1 MRQSTTAQRRRERR
15 DRLSLNASV
24 LDHCSQDVGV
34 TLTVD
39 EVCELLGV
47 LCNPTLRKVLERHGD
62 ELRANGWDSE
72 EGTFTRG
79 ALVRIA
85 LMLRPSTSL
94 MAGRIARAVEDF
106 DRLIK
111 FELTTEQSMIAADVL
126 DEAIELTERV
136 REQDPAEVWAQLGKL
151 DDYTIKSVVVALAAM
166 VRTEDSAA
174 LDWLG
179 SLVPASSLYR
189 PVNGLALLLPVPDTT
204 DGVAMSV
211 ISEGLNG
218 AVA

>member
-1 MRQSTTAQRRRERR
+1 MRPSPSQRRREQR

-24 LDHCSQDVGV
+24 LDHCPQQIGE
-34 TLTVD
+34 TLAVA

-47 LCNPTLRKVLERHGD
+47 LHNPTLRKVLERHGD
-62 ELRANGWDSE
+62 ELRANGWDPE
-72 EGTFTRG
+72 EGTFTR
-79 ALVRIA
+79 AAVIRVA

-94 MAGRIARAVEDF
+94 MAGRIAKAVKDF

-136 REQDPAEVWAQLGKL
+136 REQDPAEVWTQLGKL
-151 DDYTIKSVVVALAAM
+151 DDYTIKSVVIALAAM
-166 VRTEDSAA
+166 VRTEDTTA

-179 SLVPASSLYR
+179 SLVPASALYR
-189 PVNGLALLLPVPDTT
+189 PVNGLALLLPVPDTA
-204 DGVAMSV
+204 DGVAMSA
-211 ISEGLNG
+211 ISDRLGG

>member
-1 MRQSTTAQRRRERR
+1 MRQTSAQRRRERR

-24 LDHCSQDVGV
+24 LDHCPQEIGE
-34 TLTVD
+34 TLTVA

-47 LCNPTLRKVLERHGD
+47 LHNPTLRKVLERHGD
-62 ELRANGWDSE
+62 ELRANGWDPE

-79 ALVRIA
+79 AVVRIA

-94 MAGRIARAVEDF
+94 MAGRIATAVEDF

-111 FELTTEQSMIAADVL
+111 FELTTEQSMLAADVL

-136 REQDPAEVWAQLGKL
+136 REQDPAEVWAQLGQL
-151 DDYTIKSVVVALAAM
+151 DAYTIKSVVVALAAM

-189 PVNGLALLLPVPDTT
+189 PVNGLALLLPVPDTA
-204 DGVAMSV
+204 DGVAMGE
-211 ISEGLNG
+211 ISDGLGG

>member
-1 MRQSTTAQRRRERR
+1 MRPSPSQRRREQR

-24 LDHCSQDVGV
+24 LDHCPQQIGETLGV
-34 TLTVD
+34 A

-47 LCNPTLRKVLERHGD
+47 LHNPTLRKVLERHGD
-62 ELRANGWDSE
+62 ELRANGWDPE
-72 EGTFTRG
+72 EGTFTR
-79 ALVRIA
+79 AAVIRVA

-94 MAGRIARAVEDF
+94 MAGRIAKAVKDF

-151 DDYTIKSVVVALAAM
+151 DDYTIKSVVIALAAM
-166 VRTEDSAA
+166 VRTEDTTA

-179 SLVPASSLYR
+179 SLVPASALYR
-189 PVNGLALLLPVPDTT
+189 PVNGLALLLPVPDTA
-204 DGVAMSV
+204 DGVA
-211 ISEGLNG
+211 ISAISDRLGG

>member
-1 MRQSTTAQRRRERR
+1 MRPSPSQRRREQR

-24 LDHCSQDVGV
+24 LDHCPRQIGETLGV
-34 TLTVD
+34 A

-47 LCNPTLRKVLERHGD
+47 LHNPTLRKVLERHGD
-62 ELRANGWDSE
+62 ELRANGWDPE
-72 EGTFTRG
+72 EGTFTR
-79 ALVRIA
+79 AAVIRVA

-94 MAGRIARAVEDF
+94 MAGRIAKAVKDF

-151 DDYTIKSVVVALAAM
+151 DDYTIKSVVIALAAM
-166 VRTEDSAA
+166 VRTEDTTA

-179 SLVPASSLYR
+179 SLVPASALYR
-189 PVNGLALLLPVPDTT
+189 PVNGLALLLPVPDTA
-204 DGVAMSV
+204 DGVAMSA
-211 ISEGLNG
+211 ISDRLGG

>member
-1 MRQSTTAQRRRERR
+1 MRPSPAQRRREQR

-24 LDHCSQDVGV
+24 LDYCPQQIGETLGV
-34 TLTVD
+34 A

-47 LCNPTLRKVLERHGD
+47 LHNPTLRKVLERHGD
-62 ELRANGWDSE
+62 ELRANGWDPE
-72 EGTFTRG
+72 EGTFTR
-79 ALVRIA
+79 AAVIRVA

-94 MAGRIARAVEDF
+94 MAGRIAKAVKDF

-136 REQDPAEVWAQLGKL
+136 REQDPAEAWAQLGKL
-151 DDYTIKSVVVALAAM
+151 DDYTIKSVVIALAAM
-166 VRTEDSAA
+166 VRTEDTTA

-179 SLVPASSLYR
+179 SLVPASALYR
-189 PVNGLALLLPVPDTT
+189 PVNGLALLLPVPDTA
-204 DGVAMSV
+204 DGVAMSA
-211 ISEGLNG
+211 ISDRLGG

>member
-1 MRQSTTAQRRRERR
+1 MRPSPSQRRREQR

-24 LDHCSQDVGV
+24 LDHCPQQIGETLGV
-34 TLTVD
+34 A

-47 LCNPTLRKVLERHGD
+47 LHNPTLRKVLERHGD
-62 ELRANGWDSE
+62 ELRANGWDPE
-72 EGTFTRG
+72 EGTFTR
-79 ALVRIA
+79 AAVIRVA

-94 MAGRIARAVEDF
+94 MAGRIAKAVKDF

-136 REQDPAEVWAQLGKL
+136 REQDPAEVWAQLGKF
-151 DDYTIKSVVVALAAM
+151 DDYTIKSVVIALAAM
-166 VRTEDSAA
+166 VRTEDTTA

-179 SLVPASSLYR
+179 SLVPASALYR
-189 PVNGLALLLPVPDTT
+189 PVNGLALLLPVPDTA
-204 DGVAMSV
+204 DGVAMSA
-211 ISEGLNG
+211 ISDRLGG